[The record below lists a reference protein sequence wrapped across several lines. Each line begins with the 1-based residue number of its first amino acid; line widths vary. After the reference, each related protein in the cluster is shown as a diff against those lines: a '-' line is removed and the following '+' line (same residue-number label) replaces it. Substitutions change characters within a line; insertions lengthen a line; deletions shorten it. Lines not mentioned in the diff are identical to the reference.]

1 MNEEKTPFIENLNK
15 QQTSAY
21 HQLYD
26 EYYKVLVLYAIN
38 FLSSQQAA
46 EDIVQELFATM
57 WEKKMKFLS
66 LPSFRTY
73 LYNSVRNASLNYLK
87 HQNVESLYLEHLAN
101 TYREI
106 IEEEE
111 EDTNEEEVYRLLF
124 RAIDKLPTRCREVFL
139 LHMDGKKN
147 EEIATLLG
155 ISIETVKTQK
165 KRAIQFIKEQM
176 GTYYFLLPLCDI
188 LYSSKFFFLIKII
201 FFYKVCTSFQYPS
214 CLINK

>member
-106 IEEEE
+106 IEEE
-111 EDTNEEEVYRLLF
+111 DTNEEEVYRLLF

-165 KRAIQFIKEQM
+165 KRAI
-176 GTYYFLLPLCDI
+176 YNL
-188 LYSSKFFFLIKII
+188 SKNRWVHTIFFFLYVTFCIVPS
-201 FFYKVCTSFQYPS
+201 FFLNQNNLFYKVCTSFQYLS

>member
-73 LYNSVRNASLNYLK
+73 LYNSVR
-87 HQNVESLYLEHLAN
+87 
-101 TYREI
+101 
-106 IEEEE
+106 
-111 EDTNEEEVYRLLF
+111 
-124 RAIDKLPTRCREVFL
+124 
-139 LHMDGKKN
+139 
-147 EEIATLLG
+147 TL
-155 ISIETVKTQK
+155 S
-165 KRAIQFIKEQM
+165 
-176 GTYYFLLPLCDI
+176 
-188 LYSSKFFFLIKII
+188 
-201 FFYKVCTSFQYPS
+201 
-214 CLINK
+214 

>member
-165 KRAIQFIKEQM
+165 KRAKQFIKEQM

-188 LYSSKFFFLIKII
+188 LYSSKFF
-201 FFYKVCTSFQYPS
+201 S
-214 CLINK
+214 

>member
-106 IEEEE
+106 LEE

-139 LHMDGKKN
+139 LHIDGKKN

-176 GTYYFLLPLCDI
+176 GTCYF
-188 LYSSKFFFLIKII
+188 FA
-201 FFYKVCTSFQYPS
+201 SFM
-214 CLINK
+214 

>member
-106 IEEEE
+106 IEEE
-111 EDTNEEEVYRLLF
+111 DTNEEEVYRLLF

-165 KRAIQFIKEQM
+165 KRAIQFIAFNIQVV
-176 GTYYFLLPLCDI
+176 LL
-188 LYSSKFFFLIKII
+188 
-201 FFYKVCTSFQYPS
+201 TN
-214 CLINK
+214 NKTTEIYEG

>member
-111 EDTNEEEVYRLLF
+111 DTNEEEVYRLLF

-188 LYSSKFFFLIKII
+188 LYSSKFF
-201 FFYKVCTSFQYPS
+201 S
-214 CLINK
+214 

>member
-1 MNEEKTPFIENLNK
+1 MNEEKDSFIEDLNK
-15 QQTSAY
+15 QKPAAY

-87 HQNVESLYLEHLAN
+87 HQNIESLYLERMAN

-106 IEEEE
+106 GEED
-111 EDTNEEEVYRLLF
+111 DTNEEEVYRLLF

-147 EEIATLLG
+147 EEIATTLE
-155 ISIETVKTQK
+155 ISVETVKTQK
-165 KRAIQFIKEQM
+165 KRALQFIKEQM

-188 LYSSKFFFLIKII
+188 LYSHKFF
-201 FFYKVCTSFQYPS
+201 S
-214 CLINK
+214 

>member
-106 IEEEE
+106 LEEEE

-139 LHMDGKKN
+139 LHIDGKKN

-176 GTYYFLLPLCDI
+176 GTCYFLLPLCDI
-188 LYSSKFFFLIKII
+188 LYCSKFF
-201 FFYKVCTSFQYPS
+201 S
-214 CLINK
+214 

>member
-1 MNEEKTPFIENLNK
+1 MNEEKNSFIESINK
-15 QQTSAY
+15 QKTAAY
-21 HQLYD
+21 HQLYS

-38 FLSSQQAA
+38 ILSSSEAA

-57 WEKKMKFLS
+57 WEKKMSFFS

-73 LYNSVRNASLNYLK
+73 LYNSVRNASINYLK
-87 HQNVESLYLEHLAN
+87 HQNVESLYLEHLAS

-106 IEEEE
+106 TEE
-111 EDTNEEEVYRLLF
+111 EDTTEEEVYRLLF

-147 EEIATLLG
+147 EEIAITLG

-176 GTYYFLLPLCDI
+176 GPCYFLIPLCDI
-188 LYSSKFFFLIKII
+188 LHSSKFF
-201 FFYKVCTSFQYPS
+201 S
-214 CLINK
+214 

>member
-1 MNEEKTPFIENLNK
+1 MNEERNSFIEDLNK
-15 QQTSAY
+15 QKPTAY

-38 FLSSQQAA
+38 FLSSQQVA

-87 HQNVESLYLEHLAN
+87 HQNVESLYFEHLSN

-106 IEEEE
+106 TEE
-111 EDTNEEEVYRLLF
+111 EDTNEEEIYRLLF
-124 RAIDKLPTRCREVFL
+124 RIIDKLPTRCREVFL
-139 LHMDGKKN
+139 MHMDGKKN
-147 EEIATLLG
+147 EEIATALE

-165 KRAIQFIKEQM
+165 KRALQFIKEQM

-188 LYSSKFFFLIKII
+188 LYSNKFF
-201 FFYKVCTSFQYPS
+201 S
-214 CLINK
+214 

>member
-106 IEEEE
+106 LEEE

-139 LHMDGKKN
+139 LHIDGKKN

-165 KRAIQFIKEQM
+165 KRAIKFIKEQM
-176 GTYYFLLPLCDI
+176 GTCYFLLPLCDI
-188 LYSSKFFFLIKII
+188 LYCSKFF
-201 FFYKVCTSFQYPS
+201 S
-214 CLINK
+214 